1 MAGGVVK
8 HGREAG
14 FTLIE
19 IILVLI
25 LMGLLAAVGASRMS
39 YLQAPDAT
47 TEHQKALMVA
57 RIAHARNEAIM
68 QDDTVYI
75 KVTGGNTLQY
85 HNMTPLSGESNK
97 GKVSDDTV
105 VTLTDVTLSSSEGS
119 GFTLYF
125 NNDFSYSGPKQITVT
140 SNEDTS
146 KHSTLTISEVGYV
159 Q

>member
-1 MAGGVVK
+1 MASGVMK
-8 HGREAG
+8 RAREAG

-25 LMGLLAAVGASRMS
+25 LMGLLAAVGTSRMS

-47 TEHQKALMVA
+47 TEHQKALMIA

-68 QDDTVYI
+68 QDATVYM

-85 HNMTPLSGESNK
+85 HNMTPLSGETNK

-119 GFTLYF
+119 SFTLYF
-125 NNDFSYSGPKQITVT
+125 NNDFSYSGPKQISVT
-140 SNEDTS
+140 SNDDSS